1 MEKKNINRILIS
13 LIFISLLTTVYAFY
27 TIYKTNKKID
37 TMALITEKEINNNL
51 STNIE
56 KTTNE
61 TKTNTNNSNNAI
73 GLLIFE
79 SGKKI
84 AIYNNPTDYNMK
96 IGIGKI
102 TNNSVLNTSG
112 NSILLGHNDSSF
124 TELKNIK
131 IGDIITIKTTT
142 KILNYKVNN
151 TYITKKDDPTPYKST
166 EDTKLTLITCYPFN
180 YIISTPSRY
189 IVEATP
195 IYN

>member
-84 AIYNNPTDYNMK
+84 AIYN
-96 IGIGKI
+96 
-102 TNNSVLNTSG
+102 
-112 NSILLGHNDSSF
+112 
-124 TELKNIK
+124 
-131 IGDIITIKTTT
+131 
-142 KILNYKVNN
+142 
-151 TYITKKDDPTPYKST
+151 
-166 EDTKLTLITCYPFN
+166 
-180 YIISTPSRY
+180 
-189 IVEATP
+189 
-195 IYN
+195 